1 MPSAAAELLPPRIAI
16 VDDEQQIHA
25 SLRLRLGKTY
35 DLTSFLDSRQSLAA
49 VSEGNFDL
57 CFVDIHMPGMD
68 GLTLIEAATLADPTL
83 GFVVLSAF
91 DSEENLRRTI
101 PLNVYDFIS
110 KPLPERDGFEARIP
124 EWIARTRQ
132 RRRDLA
138 LARQAGTID
147 RDLDSAR
154 LDLQV
159 ELVASESARDA
170 LHQTANLLT
179 TIHAHLVTATSTLA
193 AKAKPDPSL
202 IPLLRNLE
210 VGRKTAEA
218 AASVAEGFFESAYA
232 SRDSSPAVIDSGI
245 NHAIAIAGR
254 LSRAESLGKTVDFS
268 LSDSPLPV
276 RHLSGIDFLLM
287 MVPVVN
293 LALTVTGANTTVRV
307 HVEPLARLETVTVDT
322 RFKYHLWLNRRNAL
336 ISQPGVLITVT
347 AAGAPLPR
355 AQSEAWL
362 KGEDTPYATVTARGL
377 VQGIQKCHGLIALSL
392 VPQADRFQLVL
403 VLPT

>member
-1 MPSAAAELLPPRIAI
+1 MIQAASELLPPRIALI
-16 VDDEQQIHA
+16 DDEHQIHA
-25 SLRLRLGKTY
+25 SVRLRLGKGY
-35 DLTSFLDSRQSLAA
+35 ELISFTDPCDALSALPA
-49 VSEGNFDL
+49 EKFDL

-68 GLTLIEAATLADPTL
+68 GLALIEAAALADPAL

-91 DSEENLRRTI
+91 DTDENLRRTI

-124 EWIARTRQ
+124 DWIARTRQ
-132 RRRDLA
+132 RRRDRHLA
-138 LARQAGTID
+138 QRADVID
-147 RDLDSAR
+147 RDLDSVR

-170 LHQTANLLT
+170 LLQTANLLT

-193 AKAKPDPSL
+193 AKVKTDHGL

-232 SRDSSPAVIDSGI
+232 SRDSSPALIDSGI
-245 NHAIAIAGR
+245 NHAICIASR

-268 LSDSPLPV
+268 SADSPLPV

-287 MVPVVN
+287 MVPVIG
-293 LALTVTGANTTVRV
+293 LALAVTGANTTVRL
-307 HVEPLARLETVTVDT
+307 HIESLARL
-322 RFKYHLWLNRRNAL
+322 
-336 ISQPGVLITVT
+336 
-347 AAGAPLPR
+347 
-355 AQSEAWL
+355 
-362 KGEDTPYATVTARGL
+362 
-377 VQGIQKCHGLIALSL
+377 
-392 VPQADRFQLVL
+392 
-403 VLPT
+403 